1 MKKNLLI
8 FQNQYPKRHYDFI
21 KRLSVYLF
29 IVLVLGL
36 TINLNTDAG
45 IIPYEPKVNQI
56 ILINSNTNQILYEK
70 NSNQKINSG
79 GFTKIMTSII
89 VFDAIKNGKISLNEK
104 LPVSKKAWKISTS
117 GYSAM
122 FVMNGDS
129 ISVENLLR
137 GLIIAS
143 GNDAAIV
150 LAEGLA
156 GTENNFVKLMNH
168 KAKEIGL
175 NYTKFGNSTGIIIP
189 TNITTVKDVAIMSSY
204 LINNYPELYY
214 FFGEKKFTWNRTG
227 GDPIT
232 QGNRNPLLYKNINV
246 DGLRTSYNPT
256 DRYGLA
262 SSMYLKN
269 NDDRLIV
276 VGSGFKDKND
286 RSKESAKLLTF
297 GKINY
302 HTFKIAKKEPL
313 DIEDFQSK
321 PKKTKTKK
329 VKKIQIKTQK
339 LAKYNQSEL
348 ELIKRFKNYEKNCEP
363 VESKI
368 SANKVICIKVTD
380 VLDLGKFREIQSFPE
395 GMLKKKL
402 NWTMLSKKAGQEV
415 YSLFVKRG
423 PQYHARY
430 PGAMILGMS
439 WYEIFYLNQLKK
451 NKKVIERFVTFGPD
465 NYNKYNNPKDPIN
478 SIKAKNFPKILFQE
492 DVIKISKLINNNKS
506 KIKMREALGFS
517 NEDKIE
523 DVIKGQWILG
533 TFLNNDKLK
542 AKKVILDPELKK
554 RKILIARYKTA
565 LTKYKKKLEEKS
577 N

>member
-1 MKKNLLI
+1 MKKILWII
-8 FQNQYPKRHYDFI
+8 F
-21 KRLSVYLF
+21 
-29 IVLVLGL
+29 LGL
-36 TINLNTDAG
+36 FVICGNAYAATSLCVYKEGKNIHFVKQSSRKNCDGYALLKKNNPKLYKRIKWRFGSKSSSNNYGEPWSVNKEENHFNTSV
-45 IIPYEPKVNQI
+45 EE
-56 ILINSNTNQILYEK
+56 ILYFITVNHNDLKWDEFVKKTIGFNYK
-70 NSNQKINSG
+70 NKTWFRENNSTANIINVG
-79 GFTKIMTSII
+79 GMI
-89 VFDAIKNGKISLNEK
+89 GEK
-104 LPVSKKAWKISTS
+104 LLV
-117 GYSAM
+117 
-122 FVMNGDS
+122 
-129 ISVENLLR
+129 
-137 GLIIAS
+137 
-143 GNDAAIV
+143 
-150 LAEGLA
+150 
-156 GTENNFVKLMNH
+156 
-168 KAKEIGL
+168 
-175 NYTKFGNSTGIIIP
+175 
-189 TNITTVKDVAIMSSY
+189 
-204 LINNYPELYY
+204 
-214 FFGEKKFTWNRTG
+214 
-227 GDPIT
+227 
-232 QGNRNPLLYKNINV
+232 
-246 DGLRTSYNPT
+246 
-256 DRYGLA
+256 
-262 SSMYLKN
+262 
-269 NDDRLIV
+269 
-276 VGSGFKDKND
+276 
-286 RSKESAKLLTF
+286 
-297 GKINY
+297 
-302 HTFKIAKKEPL
+302 KKEPL

-363 VESKI
+363 VESELSLKT
-368 SANKVICIKVTD
+368 VICIKVTD

-415 YSLFVKRG
+415 YALFVKRG

-465 NYNKYNNPKDPIN
+465 DYNKYKNRKDPIN
-478 SIKAKNFPKILFQE
+478 SIKAKNFPKKLFQE
-492 DVIKISKLINNNKS
+492 DVLKISKLINNNKS

>member
-1 MKKNLLI
+1 MKKNLFI
-8 FQNQYPKRHYDFI
+8 FF
-21 KRLSVYLF
+21 
-29 IVLVLGL
+29 LG
-36 TINLNTDAG
+36 
-45 IIPYEPKVNQI
+45 
-56 ILINSNTNQILYEK
+56 
-70 NSNQKINSG
+70 
-79 GFTKIMTSII
+79 F
-89 VFDAIKNGKISLNEK
+89 
-104 LPVSKKAWKISTS
+104 
-117 GYSAM
+117 
-122 FVMNGDS
+122 
-129 ISVENLLR
+129 
-137 GLIIAS
+137 
-143 GNDAAIV
+143 
-150 LAEGLA
+150 
-156 GTENNFVKLMNH
+156 
-168 KAKEIGL
+168 
-175 NYTKFGNSTGIIIP
+175 
-189 TNITTVKDVAIMSSY
+189 
-204 LINNYPELYY
+204 
-214 FFGEKKFTWNRTG
+214 
-227 GDPIT
+227 
-232 QGNRNPLLYKNINV
+232 
-246 DGLRTSYNPT
+246 
-256 DRYGLA
+256 
-262 SSMYLKN
+262 
-269 NDDRLIV
+269 
-276 VGSGFKDKND
+276 
-286 RSKESAKLLTF
+286 LLTTS
-297 GKINY
+297 N
-302 HTFKIAKKEPL
+302 APAE
-313 DIEDFQSK
+313 
-321 PKKTKTKK
+321 
-329 VKKIQIKTQK
+329 
-339 LAKYNQSEL
+339 YNQSEL

-363 VESKI
+363 VESKL
-368 SANKVICIKVTD
+368 SFKTVICIKVTD

-395 GMLKKKL
+395 GMLKKKF

-492 DVIKISKLINNNKS
+492 DVLKISKLINNNKS